1 MTTIAFY
8 QYLIQIVVMTTILTT
23 MALYLLISKRNA
35 FGSELITDQ
44 RLRRKAGRLILIY
57 AFIYLANIPLGLWLA
72 GDLQLLLMA
81 SVTLDMTIWCPV
93 VLHFLLELLQD
104 RRRWDNRLL
113 LFSVLAVMPLTG
125 WLLTGQAWWKWALY
139 GMYLTELTFSISW
152 YIRGA
157 MSYRCFLADN
167 YADLEHKEVTWSWII
182 LGSIFLSVIS
192 YLLVLS
198 QSDMQVCL
206 SFSCGTYLADI
217 VFSGAIVWY
226 IDNQQILEPLT
237 AETVAKELAMKE
249 EADTDDTSNM
259 LTNQP
264 TKDDIIVIKTGAL
277 LRKHCEEAQLY
288 LQHDLSLKTVAQVCN
303 TNRTYLGRYFA
314 SQGLTYYTY
323 INKLR
328 INHFQSF
335 YREAL
340 KGENTPPTLQQL
352 SKDSGFVSYNT
363 FSRAFLACT
372 GISVRHWLEQ
382 VKLEE

>member
-44 RLRRKAGRLILIY
+44 RLRRKAGRLVLIY

-113 LFSVLAVMPLTG
+113 LVSVLAVMPLTG

-139 GMYLTELTFSISW
+139 GMYLTELTFFISW
-152 YIRGA
+152 FIRGA

-198 QSDMQVCL
+198 QSDVQVCL
-206 SFSCGTYLADI
+206 PFSCGICLADI
-217 VFSGAIVWY
+217 VFIGAIVWY

-237 AETVAKELAMKE
+237 AETVAEELAMKD

-288 LQHDLSLKTVAQVCN
+288 LQHDLSLKIVAQVCN

-328 INHFQSF
+328 INHFQSL

-340 KGENTPPTLQQL
+340 KGETPPTLQQL

>member
-8 QYLIQIVVMTTILTT
+8 QYLILIVVMTTILTT

-57 AFIYLANIPLGLWLA
+57 AFIYLDNIPLGLWLA

-81 SVTLDMTIWCPV
+81 SVTLDMTIWCPM

-113 LFSVLAVMPLTG
+113 LVSVLAVMPLTG
-125 WLLTGQAWWKWALY
+125 WLLTGQTWWKWALY
-139 GMYLTELTFSISW
+139 GMYLTELTFFISW

-192 YLLVLS
+192 YLLMLS
-198 QSDMQVCL
+198 QSDVQVCL
-206 SFSCGTYLADI
+206 PFSCGTCLADI
-217 VFSGAIVWY
+217 VFIGAIVWY

-237 AETVAKELAMKE
+237 AETVAEELAMKE

-328 INHFQSF
+328 INHFQSL

-382 VKLEE
+382 VKQEE

>member
-44 RLRRKAGRLILIY
+44 RLRRKAGRLILFY

-113 LFSVLAVMPLTG
+113 LVSVLAVMPLTG
-125 WLLTGQAWWKWALY
+125 WLLTGQAWWKRALY
-139 GMYLTELTFSISW
+139 GMYLTELTFFISW

-198 QSDMQVCL
+198 QSDVQVCL
-206 SFSCGTYLADI
+206 PFSCGIYLADI
-217 VFSGAIVWY
+217 VFIGAIVWY

-237 AETVAKELAMKE
+237 AETVAEELAMKE

-328 INHFQSF
+328 INHFQSL

-352 SKDSGFVSYNT
+352 SNDSGFVSYNT